1 MRWTTN
7 CHLHPV
13 ADFCCSSF
21 LVKAAGCRAWAFHHW
36 ALCASKPRLPGQLYE
51 RWHVARLAPGLQRDR
66 CPAQH
71 AAGAD
76 IDGCQVTLLDLCH
89 SCSLAAN
96 PAGCSTNQR
105 KERERDFTT
114 SMHFFTTSTQ
124 RMDSP
129 GSIPGPIVTFMESA
143 NVCLNC
149 LPGSHPVVARSCLM
163 SSCLP
168 AEQGTKGSRDLQS
181 SSVHDISRCTAP
193 HIGTGSPIFH
203 GI

>member
-21 LVKAAGCRAWAFHHW
+21 LVKAAGCRAWAFHHR

-105 KERERDFTT
+105 KEREREISLRPCIFSLRPRKGWTA
-114 SMHFFTTSTQ
+114 Q
-124 RMDSP
+124 ARYQVQLSP
-129 GSIPGPIVTFMESA
+129 SWNRQMSA
-143 NVCLNC
+143 
-149 LPGSHPVVARSCLM
+149 
-163 SSCLP
+163 
-168 AEQGTKGSRDLQS
+168 
-181 SSVHDISRCTAP
+181 
-193 HIGTGSPIFH
+193 
-203 GI
+203 